1 MLIAVSTVMD
11 TVEHV
16 RRHVAGNLAG
26 GADHVVVF
34 LDRPRGAG
42 QAEVAAFLDEHPHAT
57 GVRAGVDWWGEE
69 RPRELNERQCTNAN
83 LAKQV
88 LADAGLRGW
97 VAHIDGDEILRC
109 DRGVLDGLS
118 SAQTAVR
125 FAVRETVS
133 RRSWDGEP
141 TWFKRLLPDADLHL
155 LHGLGLIAEPT
166 NQAYLSGHLMGK
178 SAARIEAPVWLTL
191 HKVVDAAHVGL
202 EPVEDETAFEL
213 FHYESYS
220 AEEFARKWTA
230 MVASGP
236 RASYRA
242 ERRST
247 AATMR
252 ALINR
257 GLEPAAL
264 ERRIVAYY
272 ERFLL
277 EDAEALHDLGVL
289 VETDPLRPRD
299 PARVP
304 EPVAGDVLA
313 AGFEAAA
320 GRPKAPFFHG
330 TSPGGRGLA
339 SAGSDTRSDAR
350 SDTDAGSDAGRR
362 GWRRRS

>member
-11 TVEHV
+11 TVEHM
-16 RRHVAGNLAG
+16 RRYVAGNLAG
-26 GADHVVVF
+26 GVDHVVVF

-42 QAEVAAFLDEHPHAT
+42 QAEVAAFLDEHPRAT
-57 GVRAGVDWWGEE
+57 CVWAGKDWWGEE

-97 VAHIDGDEILRC
+97 VAHIDGDEVLRC
-109 DRGVLDGLS
+109 DRAVLDALPTD
-118 SAQTAVR
+118 SAAVR

-133 RRSWDGEP
+133 RRAWDGEP
-141 TWFKRLLPDADLHL
+141 TWFKRLLPDADLQL
-155 LHGLGLIAEPT
+155 LHDLGLLHEPT

-191 HKVVDAAHVGL
+191 HKVVDGARNGL
-202 EPVEDETAFEL
+202 DPVEDDAAFEL

-236 RASYRA
+236 RAFYRA

-252 ALINR
+252 ALLQR

-272 ERFLL
+272 EQHLL
-277 EDAEALHDLGVL
+277 DDAEALHDLGLL
-289 VETDPLRPRD
+289 VETDPLLPRD

-304 EPVAGDVLA
+304 QEVPGDVLA
-313 AGFEAAA
+313 AGFAAAA
-320 GRPKAPFFHG
+320 GRSKAPFFHG
-330 TSPGGRGLA
+330 TSPAIRGAGG
-339 SAGSDTRSDAR
+339 
-350 SDTDAGSDAGRR
+350 AGRHR
-362 GWRRRS
+362 WRAAVRRRWPGRRAQSSERSSG